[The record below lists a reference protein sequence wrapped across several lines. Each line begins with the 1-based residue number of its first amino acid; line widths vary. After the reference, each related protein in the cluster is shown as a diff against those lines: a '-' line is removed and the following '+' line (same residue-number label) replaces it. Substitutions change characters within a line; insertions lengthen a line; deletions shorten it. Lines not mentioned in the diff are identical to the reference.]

1 MEPSRD
7 CSGQKGPWSQRSH
20 FETETDTESK
30 PNLSFSNSDRSH
42 SSTCKATKNMDSTYL
57 PSLLTILL
65 LLSVCFA
72 ATSSSKAA
80 TTQIRR
86 PGFLYTRIR
95 GRCTPQFW
103 SSRREAWP
111 RMIPQ
116 TSMLSK
122 VFGSRVYERFRS
134 DLTLL
139 ESTTRNDD
147 ENAFGRLVRQG
158 TAALLNSYAREGFPF
173 QPWQVKTLFI
183 QALVSKEAGSRQ
195 ANMFLIANQ
204 TCNQKGRDPQL
215 MKLVLTF
222 WLKTK
227 TIIQK

>member
-1 MEPSRD
+1 MPVPAPSMIWDLPQALKQRKQTII
-7 CSGQKGPWSQRSH
+7 QKKKKWSQVAIAPVRK
-20 FETETDTESK
+20 DTGLKEAILKLK
-30 PNLSFSNSDRSH
+30 PTPNPNQISVFSNSDRSH

-57 PSLLTILL
+57 PSLLTIL

-173 QPWQVKTLFI
+173 
-183 QALVSKEAGSRQ
+183 
-195 ANMFLIANQ
+195 
-204 TCNQKGRDPQL
+204 
-215 MKLVLTF
+215 
-222 WLKTK
+222 
-227 TIIQK
+227 

>member
-1 MEPSRD
+1 MVAEAKVATKEDEKRIHLSLDSEDAILGNRD
-7 CSGQKGPWSQRSH
+7 WTVKLGINLFYS
-20 FETETDTESK
+20 T
-30 PNLSFSNSDRSH
+30 NLSRSPLY
-42 SSTCKATKNMDSTYL
+42 T
-57 PSLLTILL
+57 
-65 LLSVCFA
+65 
-72 ATSSSKAA
+72 TSSAAAA

-111 RMIPQ
+111 RMVPQ
-116 TSMLSK
+116 TSTLSK

-147 ENAFGRLVRQG
+147 ENAFAGLVKQG

-173 QPWQVKTLFI
+173 SPWQVKTLFI
-183 QALVSKEAGSRQ
+183 QALVSKEAASRQ
-195 ANMFLIANQ
+195 ANKFLIANQ
-204 TCNQKGRDPQL
+204 ACN
-215 MKLVLTF
+215 
-222 WLKTK
+222 
-227 TIIQK
+227 

>member
-1 MEPSRD
+1 MDGTYVPSR
-7 CSGQKGPWSQRSH
+7 
-20 FETETDTESK
+20 
-30 PNLSFSNSDRSH
+30 LI
-42 SSTCKATKNMDSTYL
+42 
-57 PSLLTILL
+57 ILL

-72 ATSSSKAA
+72 ATSSAAAA

-111 RMIPQ
+111 RMVPQ
-116 TSMLSK
+116 TSTLSK

-147 ENAFGRLVRQG
+147 ENAFAGLVKQG

-173 QPWQVKTLFI
+173 SPWQVKTLFI
-183 QALVSKEAGSRQ
+183 QALVSKEAASRQ
-195 ANMFLIANQ
+195 ANKFLIANQ
-204 TCNQKGRDPQL
+204 ACN
-215 MKLVLTF
+215 
-222 WLKTK
+222 
-227 TIIQK
+227 